1 MAKQVTITIETSSLL
16 LLRSRNSMRVWC
28 PQCAAEGEMIALEN
42 TGAISNLD
50 QRALEQWLNS
60 ADLHRSQAT
69 DGSPLIC
76 LNSLLACVQNTQ
88 PINCGMPR
96 LANTK
101 KERT

>member
-1 MAKQVTITIETSSLL
+1 
-16 LLRSRNSMRVWC
+16 
-28 PQCAAEGEMIALEN
+28 LEK
-42 TGAISNLD
+42 
-50 QRALEQWLNS
+50 WLNS
-60 ADLHRSQAT
+60 GDLHRSQAT

-101 KERT
+101 KERP